1 VSVGMTFEQLRAQS
15 QRGFRSLRF
24 EPELEAAFFQ
34 SRIQAL
40 RERARPVAVSALAL
54 FLVYCVLDY
63 ACFPERVWGWTIPIR
78 LFVACPV
85 ILLVLL
91 LHPLEQRPRLYA
103 GLYAFSYLWCSLSL
117 VLIIAV
123 ARWQSVAMPYD
134 GILLSLMFGYFVMGL
149 SWRTVSAISGLIV
162 IAYLGVEWT
171 AGTAHA
177 QILHNS
183 FFLLTAHGMGM
194 VGSWL
199 QEYGQRTHFLDRC
212 QLDLGRARAESDS
225 ERKSRFVAIASHD
238 LRQPLNVINL
248 LLANLAAP
256 LSKAERQRIQEQLGS
271 SVDHLNRLLES
282 LLDMSRLEE
291 GLVHALPEPVNVSDM
306 LTRIGRE
313 SGLGVTDDGAR
324 LDLSSIGKDLWA
336 RVDPILLRRILRNL
350 VLNAQQHAGCSHI
363 RLGAFGDGERVILE
377 VADDGRGIALAEQ
390 SVLFDPYTK
399 GSGSVSPERGLG
411 LGLAIVAQL
420 TRLMNGRHELE
431 SSPGAGACF
440 RLVFPRAEPCRQSV
454 RQSGTEPGNMQSGA
468 RVWLIEP
475 HRTSRQWL
483 ARLLERWGYRVHL
496 IDRPYRPAGY
506 PSVPPDLVITALNL
520 DTDHEDGHRVLAA
533 IREHIADLPG
543 LILTADARQSAG
555 FDTASRTWLL
565 HKPVTASRLRT
576 VVTRLLSPGFD
587 PESLVS

>member
-1 VSVGMTFEQLRAQS
+1 MGGHDMTLEQLRAQS
-15 QRGFRSLRF
+15 ERGFRSLRF
-24 EPELEAAFFQ
+24 EPALEAAFIQ

-78 LFVACPV
+78 LFVVCPV
-85 ILLVLL
+85 IVLVLAL
-91 LHPLEQRPRLYA
+91 YPMEKRPRLFA
-103 GLYAFSYLWCSLSL
+103 ALYAFSYLWCSLSL

-149 SWRTVSAISGLIV
+149 SWRVVSVISSLIV
-162 IAYLGVEWT
+162 VAYLGMEWA

-199 QEYGQRTHFLDRC
+199 QEYSQRTHFLDRS
-212 QLDLGRARAESDS
+212 QLDLGRARAEAESD
-225 ERKSRFVAIASHD
+225 RKSRFVAIASHD

-248 LLANLAAP
+248 LLANLGAP
-256 LSKAERQRIQEQLGS
+256 LAQGERQRVQEQLGS

-291 GLVHALPEPVNVSDM
+291 GLVHALPESINVSD
-306 LTRIGRE
+306 LLKRV
-313 SGLGVTDDGAR
+313 SGEAGLEDEGAR
-324 LDLSSIGKDLWA
+324 LELAMVGPGLWA
-336 RVDPILLRRILRNL
+336 LADPILLRRILRNL
-350 VLNAQQHAGCSHI
+350 ILNAQQHADCSRI
-363 RLGAFGDGERVILE
+363 RLGAHEDGDRVIIE
-377 VADDGRGIALAEQ
+377 VADDGRGIAFTEQ
-390 SVLFDPYTK
+390 AVLFDPYTK

-420 TRLMNGRHELE
+420 TQLMNGSYELD

-440 RLVFPRAEPCRQSV
+440 RLTFPRAEPCRETD
-454 RQSGTEPGNMQSGA
+454 RQSGTTPPDMLGGA
-468 RVWLIEP
+468 QVWIIEP

-496 IDRPYRPAGY
+496 INRPYGPSDYPA
-506 PSVPPDLVITALNL
+506 VRPDLVITALNL
-520 DTDHEDGHRVLAA
+520 DSAHEDGHGVLAA
-533 IREHIADLPG
+533 IREHIADMPG
-543 LILTADARQSAG
+543 LILTADSSQRAG
-555 FDTASRTWLL
+555 FDATSRTWLL
-565 HKPVTASRLRT
+565 HKPVTAPRLRT
-576 VVTRLLSPGFD
+576 VVTRLLSTGVDSP
-587 PESLVS
+587 SLVS